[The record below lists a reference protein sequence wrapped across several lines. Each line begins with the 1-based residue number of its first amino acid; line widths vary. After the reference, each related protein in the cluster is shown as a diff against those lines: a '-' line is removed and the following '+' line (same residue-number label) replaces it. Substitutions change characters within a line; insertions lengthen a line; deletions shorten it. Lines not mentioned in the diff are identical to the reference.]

1 MPVSTLA
8 QSTRTVAISQVLEVN
23 ERLAAWDEDTQ
34 GCLLITAELL
44 GLTGLAIHS
53 HVLDHA
59 ALKFLGTDRRRS
71 QTNELP
77 GSARLREVMATGD
90 PSFPH
95 LYAIFGEAIGRR
107 RLPARVQPHQMKIIS
122 STLKL
127 HGHHWGH

>member
-1 MPVSTLA
+1 MPVSALA
-8 QSTRTVAISQVLEVN
+8 QSTRTVAMTQVSEVN
-23 ERLAAWDEDTQ
+23 ERLAAWDENTQ

-59 ALKFLGTDRRRS
+59 ALKFLGKDRRRD
-71 QTNELP
+71 QTKELP

-95 LYAIFGEAIGRR
+95 LYALFGEPIGRR
-107 RLPARVQPHQMKIIS
+107 RLPARVRPDHMLIIS
-122 STLKL
+122 STLQL